1 MSKMRQA
8 KEKCCDVMRFT
19 HFSHHAAK
27 RVTQRTLLTRSEL
40 ASVLDHRLF
49 VHIGN
54 EPGLPREHLLFY
66 SLPDE
71 NFFVAVRDNLTGA
84 VVTVLPLEYH
94 ENLAWSISPAQMKK
108 AKELA
113 CRVAAET
120 EAKTLAAS
128 QSVSS
133 IDPEVPNSLIV
144 SCIYLTSSGRTAI
157 KMLLKVS
164 AVDYKNDIRTFL
176 HDDRTPALLDSAAL
190 QKELDPARVLALAAR
205 LGKNGIP
212 ELLALK
218 DPVWM
223 NWQDEVADY

>member
-8 KEKCCDVMRFT
+8 KEKCGDVMRFT

-71 NFFVAVRDNLTGA
+71 NFFVAVRDKLTGA

-94 ENLAWSISPAQMKK
+94 ENLAWSISLAQMKK
-108 AKELA
+108 AEELA
-113 CRVAAET
+113 CHAAVET
-120 EAKTLAAS
+120 EARNLATRK
-128 QSVSS
+128 SVGSVT
-133 IDPEVPNSLIV
+133 PEAPTSLVV

-157 KMLLKVS
+157 RRLLKVS
-164 AVDYKNDIRTFL
+164 AVDYKNDIQTFM
-176 HDDRTPALLDSAAL
+176 HDDRTPALLDNAAL
-190 QKELDPARVLALAAR
+190 EKELDPARVFALAVK
-205 LGKNGIP
+205 LGKDGIP
-212 ELLALK
+212 ELLDLK
-218 DPVWM
+218 DPVWI
-223 NWQDEVADY
+223 NWQDEITDC